1 MSPGHC
7 YDGDDDDGDDDDG
20 DDDDGD
26 DGDDDDGGCRL
37 GGLWGR
43 EEGYAGEDGGRSA
56 GASNPSQVGS
66 HMINFFPFNEENE
79 HLCLQLNI
87 TWINF
92 WLRLFQKVDQ
102 WMNKDEQ
109 MDNEARKKLD
119 DANQVFR
126 TGRYHQIL
134 LSW

>member
-7 YDGDDDDGDDDDG
+7 YDGDDDDGDGDD

-56 GASNPSQVGS
+56 GASNPSQVG
-66 HMINFFPFNEENE
+66 F
-79 HLCLQLNI
+79 
-87 TWINF
+87 
-92 WLRLFQKVDQ
+92 
-102 WMNKDEQ
+102 
-109 MDNEARKKLD
+109 
-119 DANQVFR
+119 
-126 TGRYHQIL
+126 
-134 LSW
+134 

>member
-56 GASNPSQVGS
+56 GASNPSQVGFQ
-66 HMINFFPFNEENE
+66 MINFFPF
-79 HLCLQLNI
+79 I
-87 TWINF
+87 
-92 WLRLFQKVDQ
+92 
-102 WMNKDEQ
+102 M
-109 MDNEARKKLD
+109 
-119 DANQVFR
+119 
-126 TGRYHQIL
+126 TG
-134 LSW
+134 

>member
-1 MSPGHC
+1 MMMMVVAAQVDFEAERKAMQVKMEAEVQELQTHLKWASRWLIFSPS
-7 YDGDDDDGDDDDG
+7 
-20 DDDDGD
+20 
-26 DGDDDDGGCRL
+26 
-37 GGLWGR
+37 LW
-43 EEGYAGEDGGRSA
+43 
-56 GASNPSQVGS
+56 Q
-66 HMINFFPFNEENE
+66 ENE
-79 HLCLQLNI
+79 HLSLQLNI
-87 TWINF
+87 TLINF